1 LARENAGIGSYERAV
16 GRLTNVV
23 TFVDQRLDVGSHG
36 VRVSQA
42 DDRYPQALVRRQPG
56 GRMDERVRRHAE
68 ILVED
73 CVDVEPGDMVEVIA
87 PAVAEDLVVAVYE
100 RLGEVGARPTLTWRN
115 ARASRAYAR
124 AMDEDDYTLLEH
136 RLAALEETDAYIGI
150 RGDRNIAEDSDV
162 PPENTTAA
170 RRTNTEIQEQLA
182 ETRWVG
188 TQYPAPGNAQ
198 KAEMSTEAYEDFV
211 YRAVDRDWD
220 EQREFQ
226 AQLVEILDG
235 ASEVRIVSGNE
246 TDLTMSVDGM
256 TPENDADDANMPG
269 GEVFT
274 APVPDSVEGT
284 VHFDLPRM
292 WRGKEILDARLTFE
306 DGEVVEYSAT
316 QHEDALDEILETD
329 EGAKRIGE
337 LGIGMNR
344 GIDRFTYNMLFDEKM
359 GDTVHLA
366 LGRAY
371 EENVGEDRERNDSS
385 IHVDMITDM
394 SEDSFIE
401 VDGEVVQRDGTF
413 VFEEGFDDAD

>member
-1 LARENAGIGSYERAV
+1 M
-16 GRLTNVV
+16 
-23 TFVDQRLDVGSHG
+23 
-36 VRVSQA
+36 
-42 DDRYPQALVRRQPG
+42 DD
-56 GRMDERVRRHAE
+56 RVRRHAE

-73 CVDVEPGDMVEVIA
+73 CAEVEEGDMVEVSA

-100 RLGEVGARPTLTWRN
+100 KLGEVGARPTLSWKN
-115 ARASRAYAR
+115 PRASRAYAR
-124 AMDEDDYTLLEH
+124 AMDEDDYSQLDH

-150 RGDRNIAEDSDV
+150 TGARNVAEKSDV
-162 PPENTTAA
+162 PPENQTAA
-170 RRTNTEIQEQLA
+170 RRANAELQEQLA

-188 TQYPAPGNAQ
+188 TQYPAPGDAQ
-198 KAEMSTEAYEDFV
+198 KAEMSTDAYEDFV

-220 EQREFQ
+220 EQRAFQ
-226 AQLVEILDG
+226 AQMVEILEA
-235 ASEVRIVSGNE
+235 ASEVRVVSGEE

-256 TPENDADDANMPG
+256 IPENDADDANMPG

-306 DGEVVEYSAT
+306 DGEVVEYSAS
-316 QHEDALDEILETD
+316 QHEEALDEILETD
-329 EGAKRIGE
+329 EGARRLGE

-344 GIDRFTYNMLFDEKM
+344 GIDQFTYNMLFDEKM

-385 IHVDMITDM
+385 IHVDMIVDM

-401 VDGEVVQRDGTF
+401 VDGEVVQQDGTF
-413 VFEEGFDDAD
+413 RFEDGFDG

>member
-1 LARENAGIGSYERAV
+1 
-16 GRLTNVV
+16 
-23 TFVDQRLDVGSHG
+23 
-36 VRVSQA
+36 
-42 DDRYPQALVRRQPG
+42 
-56 GRMDERVRRHAE
+56 MDERVSRHAE

-73 CVDVEPGDMVEVIA
+73 CAEVEPGDMVEVAA
-87 PAVAEDLVVAVYE
+87 PPVAEDLVVAVYE
-100 RLGEVGARPTLTWRN
+100 KLGAVGARPSLSMRSS
-115 ARASRAYAR
+115 RASRAYSR
-124 AMDEDDYTLLEH
+124 AMDEDDYSLLDH
-136 RLAALEETDAYIGI
+136 RLAGIEETDAYIGI
-150 RGDRNIAEDSDV
+150 RGDENVAETSDV
-162 PPENTTAA
+162 PPENQTAA
-170 RRTNTEIQEQLA
+170 RRANAELQEALA

-188 TQYPAPGNAQ
+188 TQYPGPGNAQ

-220 EQREFQ
+220 EQRAFQ
-226 AQLVEILDG
+226 AQLVDILAD
-235 ASEVRIVSGNE
+235 ASEVRIVSGE
-246 TDLTMSVDGM
+246 GTDLSMSVDGM
-256 TPENDADDANMPG
+256 IPENDADDANMPG

-274 APVPDSVEGT
+274 APIPDSVEGT

-292 WRGKEILDARLTFE
+292 WRGQEILDARLTFE
-306 DGEVVEYSAT
+306 DGEVVDYSAS

-413 VFEEGFDDAD
+413 RFEDGFEA

>member
-1 LARENAGIGSYERAV
+1 MGK
-16 GRLTNVV
+16 
-23 TFVDQRLDVGSHG
+23 
-36 VRVSQA
+36 
-42 DDRYPQALVRRQPG
+42 
-56 GRMDERVRRHAE
+56 
-68 ILVED
+68 
-73 CVDVEPGDMVEVIA
+73 
-87 PAVAEDLVVAVYE
+87 
-100 RLGEVGARPTLTWRN
+100 
-115 ARASRAYAR
+115 
-124 AMDEDDYTLLEH
+124 
-136 RLAALEETDAYIGI
+136 
-150 RGDRNIAEDSDV
+150 
-162 PPENTTAA
+162 
-170 RRTNTEIQEQLA
+170 
-182 ETRWVG
+182 RWVG
-188 TQYPAPGNAQ
+188 TQFPASGNAQ

-226 AQLVEILDG
+226 AQMVEILDE
-235 ASEVRIVSGNE
+235 ASEVRIVSGEE

-256 TPENDADDANMPG
+256 IPENDADDANMPG

-292 WRGKEILDARLTFE
+292 WRGQEILDARLTFE
-306 DGEVVEYSAT
+306 DGEVVEYSAS

-329 EGAKRIGE
+329 DGARRLGE

-344 GIDRFTYNMLFDEKM
+344 GIDQFTYNMLFDEKM
-359 GDTVHLA
+359 GDTVHMA

-394 SEDSFIE
+394 SEDSYIE

-413 VFEEGFDDAD
+413 VFEDGFEE

>member
-1 LARENAGIGSYERAV
+1 M
-16 GRLTNVV
+16 
-23 TFVDQRLDVGSHG
+23 
-36 VRVSQA
+36 
-42 DDRYPQALVRRQPG
+42 DD
-56 GRMDERVRRHAE
+56 RVRRHAE

-73 CVDVEPGDMVEVIA
+73 CAEVEEGDMVEVSA
-87 PAVAEDLVVAVYE
+87 PTVAEDLVVAVYE
-100 RLGEVGARPTLTWRN
+100 KLGEVGARPTLSWKN
-115 ARASRAYAR
+115 SRASRAYAR
-124 AMDEDDYTLLEH
+124 AMDEDDYSQLDH

-150 RGDRNIAEDSDV
+150 MGARNVAEKSDV
-162 PPENTTAA
+162 PPENQTAA
-170 RRTNTEIQEQLA
+170 RRANAELQEQLA

-188 TQYPAPGNAQ
+188 TQYPAPGDAQ
-198 KAEMSTEAYEDFV
+198 KAEMSTDAYEDFV

-220 EQREFQ
+220 EQRAFQ
-226 AQLVEILDG
+226 AQMVELLEE
-235 ASEVRIVSGNE
+235 ASEVRVVSGEE

-256 TPENDADDANMPG
+256 IPENDADDANMPG

-306 DGEVVEYSAT
+306 DGEVVEYSAS
-316 QHEDALDEILETD
+316 QHEEALDEILETD
-329 EGAKRIGE
+329 EGARRLGE

-344 GIDRFTYNMLFDEKM
+344 GIDQFTYNMLFDEKM

-385 IHVDMITDM
+385 IHVDMIVDM
-394 SEDSFIE
+394 SEDSHIE

-413 VFEEGFDDAD
+413 RFEEGFEA